1 MLDQLVLMSDQK
13 ACMNMIECHISTNL
27 LVQYILVTL
36 IIIGAIGWIILKIRN
51 SRKKG
56 AIGCCGCS
64 IASSCPSCQPQ
75 SLLSKQPCP
84 SCQQQ
89 SFSSKQPCPS
99 CQPQAIECPS
109 CCKATAETAKA
120 AEAGSVVEPLGE
132 TSLPPSKIE
141 NRKAKIE

>member
-1 MLDQLVLMSDQK
+1 
-13 ACMNMIECHISTNL
+13 MIECHISTNL

-84 SCQQQ
+84 SCQ
-89 SFSSKQPCPS
+89 
-99 CQPQAIECPS
+99 PQAIECPS
-109 CCKATAETAKA
+109 CCKAAAETAKA

-132 TSLPPSKIE
+132 TSLPPSKSE